1 MPEALDF
8 VLNSTAA
15 PRSPPQK
22 NLFLKMDASTEF
34 EIYKDHYS
42 RVMASINATMC
53 QEQPDGI
60 LYCPNHTGGPV
71 WVRNVYPPIQ
81 ELQPKVL
88 IVVVVFVLCFIV
100 GVCGNSS
107 IITIIRGVV
116 EDRRK
121 RMKRHGDNAIL
132 YIGALC
138 VCDFVM
144 SLSLPPAIL
153 DSVIGFWIFG
163 TTMCK
168 VHHVFG
174 SVGRIA
180 STFLI
185 TAMSFDRY
193 VAVCYP
199 HQHRLRS
206 RTFVISTIACLS
218 AIAFVLLLPMLTYA
232 SAKEMVLHE
241 LKAHE
246 SANITRV
253 RVFKCSDM
261 MPGPIFYWFTSTTFV
276 LGYVVPLI
284 LIVYFNLKLINK
296 LYAHKRVL
304 PRSAIPVRRVVV
316 YTVLIAAVYFVCWTP
331 YWFSVLYAII
341 MSLLGKPT
349 TNSEWV
355 LFAIYCVHLLPYFG
369 SSSNWILYG
378 LLNTQLQMKNDIG
391 DDGQS
396 IMTTNG
402 VPDIPRRSTSR
413 GICDGA
419 TSSRSMPTTST
430 PQWQIDPML
439 TRGNSDT
446 SMVFYQDT
454 EQTHL

>member
-1 MPEALDF
+1 MSETLG
-8 VLNSTAA
+8 VVSSTIHP
-15 PRSPPQK
+15 PRVVPQQK
-22 NLFLKMDASTEF
+22 SLFLKMDANAEF
-34 EIYKDHYS
+34 GVYQNYS
-42 RVMASINATMC
+42 RLMASINASMC
-53 QEQPDGI
+53 QEQHDGI
-60 LYCPNHTGGPV
+60 LYCPNHTSGPV

-261 MPGPIFYWFTSTTFV
+261 MPGPIFYWFTSTTFI

-402 VPDIPRRSTSR
+402 VPDMPRRSTSR

-430 PQWQIDPML
+430 PQWQVDPML

>member
-1 MPEALDF
+1 
-8 VLNSTAA
+8 
-15 PRSPPQK
+15 
-22 NLFLKMDASTEF
+22 MDANTEF
-34 EIYKDHYS
+34 EIYTTGYS
-42 RVMASINATMC
+42 RVMASIETERC
-53 QEQPDGI
+53 RTLPDGI
-60 LYCPNHTGGPV
+60 LLCPRLLENGTQSGHF

-107 IITIIRGVV
+107 IITIIRGVM

-121 RMKRHGDNAIL
+121 RLKRSGDNAIL
-132 YIGALC
+132 YIAALC
-138 VCDFVM
+138 VCDFLM

-163 TTMCK
+163 TWMCK
-168 VHHVFG
+168 IHHICG
-174 SVGRIA
+174 SVSRIV

-206 RTFVISTIACLS
+206 RTFVLGVITCLS
-218 AIAFVLLLPMLTYA
+218 TVAFVLLLPMLTYA
-232 SAKEMVLHE
+232 RAKEMVLHE
-241 LKAHE
+241 LHAPE

-261 MPGPIFYWFTSTTFV
+261 MPAPIFYWFTSTTFI

-284 LIVYFNLKLINK
+284 LIVYFNLKLINN

-304 PRSAIPVRRVVV
+304 PRSAIPVRRVVI

-331 YWFSVLYAII
+331 YWFSVLYAIV
-341 MSLLGKPT
+341 MSLLGKSAT
-349 TNSEWV
+349 HSELL
-355 LFAIYCVHLLPYFG
+355 LFVIYCVHLLPYFG
-369 SSSNWILYG
+369 TSSNWILYG
-378 LLNTQLQMKNDIG
+378 LLNTQLQMKNEYSQ
-391 DDGQS
+391 DDHVS
-396 IMTTNG
+396 IMTANG
-402 VPDIPRRSTSR
+402 DHPKRSTSR
-413 GICDGA
+413 SVCDAPTPTARTIDRFGKWNTTPLIRQA
-419 TSSRSMPTTST
+419 SDASM
-430 PQWQIDPML
+430 I
-439 TRGNSDT
+439 
-446 SMVFYQDT
+446 FYQDT

>member
-1 MPEALDF
+1 MPTPLVVAS
-8 VLNSTAA
+8 STEP

-22 NLFLKMDASTEF
+22 ALFLKMDASTEF
-34 EIYKDHYS
+34 EIYKEHYS
-42 RVMASINATMC
+42 RLMASINASMC

-206 RTFVISTIACLS
+206 RTFVISTIVCLS

-261 MPGPIFYWFTSTTFV
+261 MPGPIFYWFTSTTFI

-316 YTVLIAAVYFVCWTP
+316 YT
-331 YWFSVLYAII
+331 
-341 MSLLGKPT
+341 
-349 TNSEWV
+349 
-355 LFAIYCVHLLPYFG
+355 
-369 SSSNWILYG
+369 
-378 LLNTQLQMKNDIG
+378 MKNDIG

-402 VPDIPRRSTSR
+402 VPDLPRRSTSR

-419 TSSRSMPTTST
+419 TSSRSMPATST

>member
-1 MPEALDF
+1 MDDDPILIEYF
-8 VLNSTAA
+8 GHGYSPIMAA
-15 PRSPPQK
+15 
-22 NLFLKMDASTEF
+22 
-34 EIYKDHYS
+34 
-42 RVMASINATMC
+42 INTDLC
-53 QEQPDGI
+53 QTQPDGI
-60 LYCPNHTGGPV
+60 LFCPKTAENDQGPF

-88 IVVVVFVLCFIV
+88 IVVVIFVLCFIV

-107 IITIIRGVV
+107 IITIIRGVM
-116 EDRRK
+116 EDRQK

-132 YIGALC
+132 YIAALC
-138 VCDFVM
+138 VCDFLM

-168 VHHVFG
+168 LHHICG
-174 SVGRIA
+174 SVGRIV

-206 RTFVISTIACLS
+206 RNFVLSTILCLS
-218 AIAFVLLLPMLTYA
+218 TIAFVLLLPMLTYA
-232 SAKEMVLHE
+232 KAKEMVLHE
-241 LKAHE
+241 LKAHD
-246 SANITRV
+246 SQNITRV

-261 MPGPIFYWFTSTTFV
+261 MPAPVFYWFTSTTFI

-331 YWFSVLYAII
+331 YWFSVLYAIV
-341 MSLLGKPT
+341 MSLLELHT

-378 LLNTQLQMKNDIG
+378 LLNTQLQMKNDMG
-391 DDGQS
+391 DDQS
-396 IMTTNG
+396 IVTTNG
-402 VPDIPRRSTSR
+402 GQDFHKRSNSR
-413 GICDGA
+413 SICDGA
-419 TSSRSMPTTST
+419 NNSRCQSNASGQKWQSSPL
-430 PQWQIDPML
+430 I
-439 TRGNSDT
+439 RGNSET

>member
-1 MPEALDF
+1 
-8 VLNSTAA
+8 
-15 PRSPPQK
+15 
-22 NLFLKMDASTEF
+22 MDASTEV
-34 EIYKDHYS
+34 EIYNMARYS
-42 RVMASINATMC
+42 RVMATIDTDQCEPYHDN
-53 QEQPDGI
+53 I
-60 LYCPNHTGGPV
+60 LYCPDQNGHDFY
-71 WVRNVYPPIQ
+71 VRNVYPPIQ

-88 IVVVVFVLCFIV
+88 IVIVVFVLCFIV

-107 IITIIRGVV
+107 ILTIIRGVM
-116 EDRRK
+116 EDRKQRLK
-121 RMKRHGDNAIL
+121 RNGDNAIL
-132 YIGALC
+132 YIAALC
-138 VCDFVM
+138 VCDFLM

-163 TTMCK
+163 TPMCK
-168 VHHVFG
+168 LHHICG
-174 SVGRIA
+174 SVGRIL

-206 RTFVISTIACLS
+206 RTFVVSTIFCLS
-218 AIAFVLLLPMLTYA
+218 AMAFVLLVPMLSYA
-232 SAKEMVLHE
+232 RAKEMVLHE
-241 LKAHE
+241 LKSPE
-246 SANITRV
+246 SMNVTRV

-261 MPGPIFYWFTSTTFV
+261 MPSAIFYWFTSTTFV

-341 MSLLGKPT
+341 MSLLGLPA

-378 LLNTQLQMKNDIG
+378 LLNTQLQMKSDIG
-391 DDGQS
+391 DDHS

-402 VPDIPRRSTSR
+402 DYPKRSTSR
-413 GICDGA
+413 SICDTG
-419 TSSRSMPTTST
+419 TPRSAITTDRQT
-430 PQWQIDPML
+430 RWQKSPLVRDQ
-439 TRGNSDT
+439 SET
-446 SMVFYQDT
+446 SMILYQDT
-454 EQTHL
+454 EETHL